1 MDLAVLSNNTW
12 EGYCGGHGRTANQI
26 THSPTDK
33 NGGGDDKRVYVRDNN
48 DVGEKDERVGPPI
61 VVHKRLKFALFG
73 LFIVNTKP
81 HEWEGWKMS
90 VGYIPCF

>member
-1 MDLAVLSNNTW
+1 MG
-12 EGYCGGHGRTANQI
+12 GYCGGHGRTANQI

-33 NGGGDDKRVYVRDNN
+33 NGEVMMRKFMIVIRMMLVKKMK
-48 DVGEKDERVGPPI
+48 ELKPPI

-81 HEWEGWKMS
+81 HQ
-90 VGYIPCF
+90 